1 MIRLLAAT
9 GLVVSS
15 LAAAHAQ
22 TPVKDWPQRNVT
34 MILPLGPG
42 SGVDITTRLL
52 ADRLAAKWGKPVVV
66 ENRPGGDA
74 IVAINAFVSANDDHT
89 FLMAPTSTF
98 TAHPLLHK
106 NLPYNPDD
114 LVPVAR
120 ATNTLIAIGVPASLG
135 INTLADFVKLAKEK
149 PGTLNYAGTTGA
161 VDFVVSGWLKDAGI
175 DVTKIPYKDGVQALN
190 DLAENRIQI
199 YGAAYAIMRP
209 QVAAGKVKVLA
220 LMNAQ
225 RADALA
231 GRSDREGS
239 RLPLAHARWP
249 GRTVRL
255 EEDVAGTAR
264 PIAADVIE
272 AASDPEVVKKLTPM
286 GQVVR
291 PGPAK
296 EFASRDRRAAQGD
309 REFRQARRREITA
322 GATAGQ
328 TITDQRRCSARPA
341 PGNGQT
347 DHRRYGYPGFSG
359 NFAGKTW
366 SEWQDLNLRPPRPER
381 GALPGCA
388 TLRLEGR
395 SYNGALPAPQ
405 GKVAG
410 YFP

>member
-1 MIRLLAAT
+1 MLRLLAAT
-9 GLVVSS
+9 GLVISS
-15 LAAAHAQ
+15 LAAAQFPAHAQ

-52 ADRLAAKWGKPVVV
+52 ADKLSAKWGKPVVV

-74 IVAINAFVSANDDHT
+74 IVAINAFLTANDDHT

-149 PGTLNYAGTTGA
+149 PGQLNYAGTTGA

-190 DLAENRIQI
+190 DLASGRIEI

-209 QVAAGKVKVLA
+209 QVANGKVKVLA

-225 RADALA
+225 RAPALA
-231 GRSDREGS
+231 DVPTAKEAGYPSLTLDGLVGLFGS
-239 RLPLAHARWP
+239 KKMSPELRDK
-249 GRTVRL
+249 V
-255 EEDVAGTAR
+255 
-264 PIAADVIE
+264 AADMIE

-291 PGPAK
+291 PGPGK
-296 EFASRDRRAAQGD
+296 EFAA
-309 REFRQARRREITA
+309 EIDEQRKVIANSAKLA
-322 GATAGQ
+322 G
-328 TITDQRRCSARPA
+328 
-341 PGNGQT
+341 
-347 DHRRYGYPGFSG
+347 
-359 NFAGKTW
+359 GK
-366 SEWQDLNLRPPRPER
+366 
-381 GALPGCA
+381 
-388 TLRLEGR
+388 
-395 SYNGALPAPQ
+395 
-405 GKVAG
+405 
-410 YFP
+410 

>member
-1 MIRLLAAT
+1 MLRLLAAT
-9 GLVVSS
+9 GLVLSS
-15 LAAAHAQ
+15 LAAVQSPAHAQ
-22 TPVKDWPQRNVT
+22 TPAKDWPQRNVT

-52 ADRLAAKWGKPVVV
+52 AEKLSAKWGKPVVV

-98 TAHPLLHK
+98 TAHPLLHQK
-106 NLPYNPDD
+106 LPYEATD

-149 PGTLNYAGTTGA
+149 PGQLNYAGTTGA

-175 DVTKIPYKDGVQALN
+175 NVAKIPYKDGVQALN
-190 DLAENRIQI
+190 DLAEGRIQI

-225 RADALA
+225 RAPALA
-231 GRSDREGS
+231 DVPTAKEAGFDTLTLDGLVGLFGSKKMSPEVRDR
-239 RLPLAHARWP
+239 
-249 GRTVRL
+249 
-255 EEDVAGTAR
+255 
-264 PIAADVIE
+264 IAADLIE

-291 PGPAK
+291 PGPAA
-296 EFASRDRRAAQGD
+296 EFAA
-309 REFRQARRREITA
+309 EINEQRKRIAESAKLA
-322 GATAGQ
+322 G
-328 TITDQRRCSARPA
+328 
-341 PGNGQT
+341 
-347 DHRRYGYPGFSG
+347 
-359 NFAGKTW
+359 GK
-366 SEWQDLNLRPPRPER
+366 
-381 GALPGCA
+381 
-388 TLRLEGR
+388 
-395 SYNGALPAPQ
+395 
-405 GKVAG
+405 
-410 YFP
+410 